1 MKTPRQE
8 ARGETSPASK
18 VSKQQA
24 IQPADGRRVEP
35 GCRPEPERA
44 GRGAGLRGSR
54 RSCYC
59 ECVEAQKCPGR
70 GIGGGRTGPGRG
82 IEEGAR
88 GRAAWEQGPGNRAAA
103 NMPRWTRGLH
113 GSRIRG
119 LRYGKCAE
127 TGGRTARGPG
137 PGGNAR
143 AAWEQNPGNRGRAG
157 GGSRQGFASAGAGR
171 AGIFFEGLLTFL
183 RTYWTAPGLSL
194 TNDGVL
200 LIMPRMVM
208 MRPAGGAGGVTPCG
222 WGRPCRH

>member
-1 MKTPRQE
+1 MLLRVC
-8 ARGETSPASK
+8 RGSE
-18 VSKQQA
+18 VSREGNW
-24 IQPADGRRVEP
+24 GRANGAGP
-35 GCRPEPERA
+35 GDRGGCARA
-44 GRGAGLRGSR
+44 GCMGA
-54 RSCYC
+54 
-59 ECVEAQKCPGR
+59 
-70 GIGGGRTGPGRG
+70 
-82 IEEGAR
+82 
-88 GRAAWEQGPGNRAAA
+88 GPGNRAAA

-119 LRYGKCAE
+119 SRYGKCAG

-143 AAWEQNPGNRGRAG
+143 AACKQNPGDRGRAG

-208 MRPAGGAGGVTPCG
+208 MRPAGGAGGVAGAVRVVTKTVV
-222 WGRPCRH
+222 GRGAVVAARARCDRARVLGRLRGPTTCLSQV